1 MGCADAAALDRG
13 LSETLPRCFGGPAF
27 EVAPPS
33 HRTYPLLRRIAPLI
47 AVSWR
52 VFGDLVERYDS
63 WYARNNITYE
73 NELDAVAALG
83 LRGLGAEIGVGTG
96 RFASKLGARIGIDLS
111 EGMLR
116 AAAGRGVEVLRAP
129 AERLPLRASSLDY
142 VLFVVTLCFLDDPAG
157 ALVEARR
164 ALRGGGV
171 VAACIVPADSE
182 WGRYYASKGGPFY
195 RLARFY
201 TTDELQSMMRS
212 AGLDPDTISSTLS
225 YGPLD
230 APHRERPSS
239 NPRAGFVCI
248 RSRAA

>member
-1 MGCADAAALDRG
+1 
-13 LSETLPRCFGGPAF
+13 
-27 EVAPPS
+27 VAPPS
-33 HRTYPLLRRIAPLI
+33 RRTYPLLRRIAPLI

-83 LRGLGAEIGVGTG
+83 LRGLGRGDRRGDGEVCVQ
-96 RFASKLGARIGIDLS
+96 ARRADRDRP
-111 EGMLR
+111 ERGMLR

-142 VLFVVTLCFLDDPAG
+142 VLFVVTLCFLDDPTG

-182 WGRYYASKGGPFY
+182 WGRYYASKGGPFH

-201 TTDELQSMMRS
+201 TADELQSMMRS